1 MERMQYEQQQRD
13 GGAPGL
19 KLCLW
24 AALAD
29 AAWCLLLW
37 AAPSLALFVSP
48 LVAAFA
54 AAALA
59 RQGRSF
65 SAAALLALLP
75 LFAPAAV
82 LLFGGAAAAAL
93 GALALPAAVCAV
105 WYVQT
110 RRLGGFPHG
119 LGGGGG
125 RHCGAVRGG
134 LPAGH
139 RGRHGRVHRGAGGG
153 APAGRGGW
161 RRSLRCL
168 PASRG
173 YAESA
178 AIAEQLF
185 SSMYLAVPVLL
196 TGVLCVLGAL
206 FGFFTAVL
214 FFAFTRRRRAA
225 CGLAAPKP
233 FRLWVIP
240 RRYVPGIV
248 LLYVMALVLRLSGFA
263 NADAVYNTVGSLL
276 NLPLM
281 VQGLSLVAFLLSLRS
296 RPGKALSA
304 VTYVLI
310 GVLFPLT
317 SSMLTTVGLFDL
329 FLRFRDRAIPPAA
342 PQRGE

>member
-48 LVAAFA
+48 LAAAFA

-110 RRLGGFPHG
+110 RRLGGFLTASAAAAAAIAG
-119 LGGGGG
+119 LYA
-125 RHCGAVRGG
+125 AV
-134 LPAGH
+134 
-139 RGRHGRVHRGAGGG
+139 
-153 APAGRGGW
+153 
-161 RRSLRCL
+161 CL
-168 PASRG
+168 PGIVDGTGAFTAAQEGVRLLGEAVAAQLAGVPG

-178 AIAEQLF
+178 EIAEQIL

-296 RPGKALSA
+296 RPGKALSV

-329 FLRFRDRAIPPAA
+329 FLRFRDRVIPPAA

>member
-110 RRLGGFPHG
+110 RRLGGFLTASAAAAAAIAG
-119 LGGGGG
+119 LYA
-125 RHCGAVRGG
+125 AV
-134 LPAGH
+134 
-139 RGRHGRVHRGAGGG
+139 
-153 APAGRGGW
+153 
-161 RRSLRCL
+161 CL
-168 PASRG
+168 PGIVDGTGAFTAAQEGVRLLGEAVAAQLAGVPG

-233 FRLWVIP
+233 FRFWVIP

-296 RPGKALSA
+296 RPGKALSV

-329 FLRFRDRAIPPAA
+329 FLRFRDRVIPPAA

>member
-48 LVAAFA
+48 LAAAFA

-110 RRLGGFPHG
+110 RRLGGFLTASAAAAAAIAG
-119 LGGGGG
+119 LYA
-125 RHCGAVRGG
+125 AV
-134 LPAGH
+134 
-139 RGRHGRVHRGAGGG
+139 
-153 APAGRGGW
+153 
-161 RRSLRCL
+161 CL
-168 PASRG
+168 PGIVDGTGAFTAAQEGVRLLGEAVAAQLAGVPG

-178 AIAEQLF
+178 AIAEQIF

-296 RPGKALSA
+296 RPGKALSV

-329 FLRFRDRAIPPAA
+329 FLRFRDRVIPPAA

>member
-1 MERMQYEQQQRD
+1 M
-13 GGAPGL
+13 
-19 KLCLW
+19 
-24 AALAD
+24 
-29 AAWCLLLW
+29 
-37 AAPSLALFVSP
+37 
-48 LVAAFA
+48 
-54 AAALA
+54 
-59 RQGRSF
+59 
-65 SAAALLALLP
+65 
-75 LFAPAAV
+75 

-105 WYVQT
+105 WYVQA
-110 RRLGGFPHG
+110 RRLGGFLTASAAAAAAIAG
-119 LGGGGG
+119 LYA
-125 RHCGAVRGG
+125 AV
-134 LPAGH
+134 
-139 RGRHGRVHRGAGGG
+139 
-153 APAGRGGW
+153 
-161 RRSLRCL
+161 CL
-168 PASRG
+168 PGIVDGTGAFTAAQEGVRLLGEAVAAQLALHAGVPG

>member
-1 MERMQYEQQQRD
+1 MERMQYERQQRD

-110 RRLGGFPHG
+110 RRLGGFLTASAAAAAAIAG
-119 LGGGGG
+119 LYA
-125 RHCGAVRGG
+125 AV
-134 LPAGH
+134 
-139 RGRHGRVHRGAGGG
+139 
-153 APAGRGGW
+153 
-161 RRSLRCL
+161 CL
-168 PASRG
+168 PGIVDGTGAFTAAQEGVRLLGEAVAAQLAGVPG

-178 AIAEQLF
+178 AIAEQIF

-329 FLRFRDRAIPPAA
+329 FLRFRDRVIPPAA

>member
-65 SAAALLALLP
+65 SAAALPALLP

-110 RRLGGFPHG
+110 RRLGGFLTASAAAAAAIAG
-119 LGGGGG
+119 LYA
-125 RHCGAVRGG
+125 AV
-134 LPAGH
+134 
-139 RGRHGRVHRGAGGG
+139 
-153 APAGRGGW
+153 
-161 RRSLRCL
+161 CL
-168 PASRG
+168 PGIVDGTGAFTAAQEGVRLLGEAVAAQLAGVPG

-178 AIAEQLF
+178 EIAEQLF

-296 RPGKALSA
+296 RPGKALSV

-329 FLRFRDRAIPPAA
+329 FLRFRDRVIPPAA

>member
-65 SAAALLALLP
+65 SAAALLVLLP

-110 RRLGGFPHG
+110 RRLGGFLTASAAAAAAIAG
-119 LGGGGG
+119 LYA
-125 RHCGAVRGG
+125 AV
-134 LPAGH
+134 
-139 RGRHGRVHRGAGGG
+139 
-153 APAGRGGW
+153 
-161 RRSLRCL
+161 CL
-168 PASRG
+168 PGIVDGTGAFTAAQEGVRLLGEAVAAQLAGVPG

-178 AIAEQLF
+178 AIAEQIF

-233 FRLWVIP
+233 FRFWVIP

>member
-1 MERMQYEQQQRD
+1 MQYEQQQRD

-110 RRLGGFPHG
+110 RRLGGFLTASAAAAAAIAG
-119 LGGGGG
+119 LYA
-125 RHCGAVRGG
+125 AV
-134 LPAGH
+134 
-139 RGRHGRVHRGAGGG
+139 
-153 APAGRGGW
+153 
-161 RRSLRCL
+161 CL
-168 PASRG
+168 PGIVDGTGAFTAAQEGVRLLGEAVAAQLAGVPG

-178 AIAEQLF
+178 EIAEQIF

-296 RPGKALSA
+296 RPGKALSV

-329 FLRFRDRAIPPAA
+329 FLRFRDRVIPPAA

>member
-65 SAAALLALLP
+65 SAAALLVLLP

-110 RRLGGFPHG
+110 RRLGGFLTASAAAAAAIAG
-119 LGGGGG
+119 LYA
-125 RHCGAVRGG
+125 AV
-134 LPAGH
+134 
-139 RGRHGRVHRGAGGG
+139 
-153 APAGRGGW
+153 
-161 RRSLRCL
+161 CL
-168 PASRG
+168 PGIVDGTGAFTAAQEGVRLLGEAVAAQLAGVPG

-296 RPGKALSA
+296 RPGKALSV

-329 FLRFRDRAIPPAA
+329 FLRFRDRVIPPAA

>member
-110 RRLGGFPHG
+110 RRLGGFLTASAAAAAAIAG
-119 LGGGGG
+119 LYA
-125 RHCGAVRGG
+125 AV
-134 LPAGH
+134 
-139 RGRHGRVHRGAGGG
+139 
-153 APAGRGGW
+153 
-161 RRSLRCL
+161 CL
-168 PASRG
+168 PGIVDGTGAFTAAQEGVRLLGEAVAAQLAGVPG

>member
-110 RRLGGFPHG
+110 RRLGGFLTASAAAAAAIAG
-119 LGGGGG
+119 LYA
-125 RHCGAVRGG
+125 AV
-134 LPAGH
+134 
-139 RGRHGRVHRGAGGG
+139 
-153 APAGRGGW
+153 
-161 RRSLRCL
+161 CL
-168 PASRG
+168 PGIVDGTGAFTAAQEGVRLLGEAVAAQLAGVPG

-178 AIAEQLF
+178 AIAEQIF

-329 FLRFRDRAIPPAA
+329 FLRFRDRVIPPAA

>member
-48 LVAAFA
+48 LAAAFA

-110 RRLGGFPHG
+110 RRLGGFLTASAAAAAAIAG
-119 LGGGGG
+119 LYA
-125 RHCGAVRGG
+125 AV
-134 LPAGH
+134 
-139 RGRHGRVHRGAGGG
+139 
-153 APAGRGGW
+153 
-161 RRSLRCL
+161 CL
-168 PASRG
+168 PGIVDGTGAFTAAQEGVRLLGEAVAAQLAGVPG

-329 FLRFRDRAIPPAA
+329 FLRFRDRVIPPAA

>member
-65 SAAALLALLP
+65 SAAALPALLP

-110 RRLGGFPHG
+110 RRLGGFLTASAAAAAAIAG
-119 LGGGGG
+119 LYA
-125 RHCGAVRGG
+125 AV
-134 LPAGH
+134 
-139 RGRHGRVHRGAGGG
+139 
-153 APAGRGGW
+153 
-161 RRSLRCL
+161 CL
-168 PASRG
+168 PGIVDGTGAFTAAQEGVRLLGEAVAAQLAGVPG

-233 FRLWVIP
+233 FRFWVIP

-329 FLRFRDRAIPPAA
+329 FLRFRDRVIPPAA

>member
-48 LVAAFA
+48 LAAAFA

-110 RRLGGFPHG
+110 RRLGGFLTASAAAAAAIAG
-119 LGGGGG
+119 LYA
-125 RHCGAVRGG
+125 AV
-134 LPAGH
+134 
-139 RGRHGRVHRGAGGG
+139 
-153 APAGRGGW
+153 
-161 RRSLRCL
+161 CL
-168 PASRG
+168 PGIVDGTGAFTAAQEGVRLLGEAVAAQLAGVPG

-178 AIAEQLF
+178 EIAEQIF

-329 FLRFRDRAIPPAA
+329 FLRFRDRVIPPAA

>member
-65 SAAALLALLP
+65 SAAALPALLP

-110 RRLGGFPHG
+110 RRLGGFLTASAAAAAAIAG
-119 LGGGGG
+119 LYA
-125 RHCGAVRGG
+125 AV
-134 LPAGH
+134 
-139 RGRHGRVHRGAGGG
+139 
-153 APAGRGGW
+153 
-161 RRSLRCL
+161 CL
-168 PASRG
+168 PGIVDGTGAFTAAQEGVRLLGEAVAAQLAGVPG

-178 AIAEQLF
+178 AIAEQIF

-329 FLRFRDRAIPPAA
+329 FLRFRDRVIPPAA

>member
-48 LVAAFA
+48 LAAAFA

-110 RRLGGFPHG
+110 RRLGGFLTASAAAAAAIAG
-119 LGGGGG
+119 LYA
-125 RHCGAVRGG
+125 AV
-134 LPAGH
+134 
-139 RGRHGRVHRGAGGG
+139 
-153 APAGRGGW
+153 
-161 RRSLRCL
+161 CL
-168 PASRG
+168 PGIVDGTGAFTAAQEGVRLLGEAVAAQLAGVPG

-178 AIAEQLF
+178 AIAEQIL

-329 FLRFRDRAIPPAA
+329 FLRFRDRVIPPAA

>member
-48 LVAAFA
+48 LAAAFA

-110 RRLGGFPHG
+110 RRLGGFLTASAAAAAAIAG
-119 LGGGGG
+119 LYA
-125 RHCGAVRGG
+125 AV
-134 LPAGH
+134 
-139 RGRHGRVHRGAGGG
+139 
-153 APAGRGGW
+153 
-161 RRSLRCL
+161 CL
-168 PASRG
+168 PGIVDGTGAFTAAQEGVRLLGEAVAAQLAGVPG

-178 AIAEQLF
+178 EIAEQLF

-329 FLRFRDRAIPPAA
+329 FLRFRDRVIPPAA

>member
-82 LLFGGAAAAAL
+82 LLFDGAAAAAL

-110 RRLGGFPHG
+110 RRLGGFLTASAAAAAAIAG
-119 LGGGGG
+119 LYA
-125 RHCGAVRGG
+125 AV
-134 LPAGH
+134 
-139 RGRHGRVHRGAGGG
+139 
-153 APAGRGGW
+153 
-161 RRSLRCL
+161 CL
-168 PASRG
+168 PGIVDGTGAFTAAQEGVRLLGEAVAAQLAGVPG

-178 AIAEQLF
+178 EIAEQIF

>member
-48 LVAAFA
+48 LAAAFA

-110 RRLGGFPHG
+110 RRLGGFLTASAAAAAAIAG
-119 LGGGGG
+119 LYA
-125 RHCGAVRGG
+125 AV
-134 LPAGH
+134 
-139 RGRHGRVHRGAGGG
+139 
-153 APAGRGGW
+153 
-161 RRSLRCL
+161 CL
-168 PASRG
+168 PGIVDGTGAFTAAQEGVRLLGEAVAAQLAGVPG

-178 AIAEQLF
+178 AIAEQIF

-233 FRLWVIP
+233 FRFWVIP

>member
-110 RRLGGFPHG
+110 RRLGGFLTASAAAAAAIAG
-119 LGGGGG
+119 LYA
-125 RHCGAVRGG
+125 AV
-134 LPAGH
+134 
-139 RGRHGRVHRGAGGG
+139 
-153 APAGRGGW
+153 
-161 RRSLRCL
+161 CL
-168 PASRG
+168 PGIVDGTGAFTAAQEGVRLLGEAVAAQLAGVPG

-178 AIAEQLF
+178 EIAEQLF

-329 FLRFRDRAIPPAA
+329 FLRFRDRVIPPAA

>member
-1 MERMQYEQQQRD
+1 M
-13 GGAPGL
+13 
-19 KLCLW
+19 
-24 AALAD
+24 
-29 AAWCLLLW
+29 
-37 AAPSLALFVSP
+37 
-48 LVAAFA
+48 
-54 AAALA
+54 
-59 RQGRSF
+59 
-65 SAAALLALLP
+65 
-75 LFAPAAV
+75 
-82 LLFGGAAAAAL
+82 
-93 GALALPAAVCAV
+93 CAV

-110 RRLGGFPHG
+110 RRLGGFLTASAAAAAAIAG
-119 LGGGGG
+119 LYA
-125 RHCGAVRGG
+125 AV
-134 LPAGH
+134 
-139 RGRHGRVHRGAGGG
+139 
-153 APAGRGGW
+153 
-161 RRSLRCL
+161 CL
-168 PASRG
+168 PGIVDGTGAFTAAQEGVRLLGEAVAAQLALLAGVPG

-329 FLRFRDRAIPPAA
+329 FLRFRDRVIPPAA

>member
-48 LVAAFA
+48 LAAAFA

-110 RRLGGFPHG
+110 RRLGGFLTASAAAAAAIAG
-119 LGGGGG
+119 LYA
-125 RHCGAVRGG
+125 AV
-134 LPAGH
+134 
-139 RGRHGRVHRGAGGG
+139 
-153 APAGRGGW
+153 
-161 RRSLRCL
+161 CL
-168 PASRG
+168 PGIVDGTGAFTAAQEGMRLLGEAVAAQLAGVPG

-178 AIAEQLF
+178 AIAEQIF

>member
-110 RRLGGFPHG
+110 RRLGGFLTASAAAAAAIAG
-119 LGGGGG
+119 LYA
-125 RHCGAVRGG
+125 AV
-134 LPAGH
+134 
-139 RGRHGRVHRGAGGG
+139 
-153 APAGRGGW
+153 
-161 RRSLRCL
+161 CL
-168 PASRG
+168 PGIVDGTGAFTAAQEGVRLLGEAVAAQLAGVPG

-178 AIAEQLF
+178 EIAEQLF

>member
-110 RRLGGFPHG
+110 RRLGGFLTASAAAAAAIAG
-119 LGGGGG
+119 LYA
-125 RHCGAVRGG
+125 AV
-134 LPAGH
+134 
-139 RGRHGRVHRGAGGG
+139 
-153 APAGRGGW
+153 
-161 RRSLRCL
+161 CL
-168 PASRG
+168 PGIVDGTGAFTAAQEGVRLLGEAVAAQLAGVPG

-178 AIAEQLF
+178 EIAEQIF

-329 FLRFRDRAIPPAA
+329 FLRFRDRVIPPAA

>member
-110 RRLGGFPHG
+110 RRLGGFLTASAAAAAAIAG
-119 LGGGGG
+119 LYA
-125 RHCGAVRGG
+125 AV
-134 LPAGH
+134 
-139 RGRHGRVHRGAGGG
+139 
-153 APAGRGGW
+153 
-161 RRSLRCL
+161 CL
-168 PASRG
+168 PGIVDGTGAFTAAQEGVRLLGEAVAAQLAGVPG

-296 RPGKALSA
+296 RPGKALSV

-329 FLRFRDRAIPPAA
+329 FLRFRDRVIPPAA

>member
-65 SAAALLALLP
+65 SAAALPALLP

-110 RRLGGFPHG
+110 RRLGGFLTASAAAAAAIAG
-119 LGGGGG
+119 LYA
-125 RHCGAVRGG
+125 AV
-134 LPAGH
+134 
-139 RGRHGRVHRGAGGG
+139 
-153 APAGRGGW
+153 
-161 RRSLRCL
+161 CL
-168 PASRG
+168 PGIVDGTGAFTAAQEGVRLLGEAVAAQLAGVPG

-178 AIAEQLF
+178 EIAEQLF

-329 FLRFRDRAIPPAA
+329 FLRFRDRVIPPAA

>member
-110 RRLGGFPHG
+110 RRLGGFLTASAAAAAAIAG
-119 LGGGGG
+119 LYA
-125 RHCGAVRGG
+125 AV
-134 LPAGH
+134 
-139 RGRHGRVHRGAGGG
+139 
-153 APAGRGGW
+153 
-161 RRSLRCL
+161 CL
-168 PASRG
+168 PGLVAGTGAFTAAQEGVRLLGEAVAAQLAGVPG

-281 VQGLSLVAFLLSLRS
+281 VQGLSLVAFLRSRRS
-296 RPGKALSA
+296 RPWKALSV

-310 GVLFPLT
+310 GVLFPPT
-317 SSMLTTVGLFDL
+317 RPMLTTAGLFAL
-329 FLRFRDRAIPPAA
+329 FHRFRDRGIPPAA

>member
-48 LVAAFA
+48 LAAAFA

-110 RRLGGFPHG
+110 RRLGGFLTASAAAAAAIAG
-119 LGGGGG
+119 LYA
-125 RHCGAVRGG
+125 AV
-134 LPAGH
+134 
-139 RGRHGRVHRGAGGG
+139 
-153 APAGRGGW
+153 
-161 RRSLRCL
+161 CL
-168 PASRG
+168 PGIVDGTGAFTAAQEGVRLLGEAVAAQLAGVPG

-178 AIAEQLF
+178 EIAEQLF

-296 RPGKALSA
+296 RPGKALSV

-329 FLRFRDRAIPPAA
+329 FLRFRDRVIPPAA

>member
-110 RRLGGFPHG
+110 RRLGGFLTASAAAAAAIAG
-119 LGGGGG
+119 LYA
-125 RHCGAVRGG
+125 AVCLPGIVDGTARSPRRRRGC
-134 LPAGH
+134 ASWA
-139 RGRHGRVHRGAGGG
+139 RR
-153 APAGRGGW
+153 W

-168 PASRG
+168 PASR
-173 YAESA
+173 AMPKA
-178 AIAEQLF
+178 
-185 SSMYLAVPVLL
+185 
-196 TGVLCVLGAL
+196 
-206 FGFFTAVL
+206 
-214 FFAFTRRRRAA
+214 RR
-225 CGLAAPKP
+225 
-233 FRLWVIP
+233 
-240 RRYVPGIV
+240 
-248 LLYVMALVLRLSGFA
+248 
-263 NADAVYNTVGSLL
+263 
-276 NLPLM
+276 
-281 VQGLSLVAFLLSLRS
+281 
-296 RPGKALSA
+296 
-304 VTYVLI
+304 
-310 GVLFPLT
+310 
-317 SSMLTTVGLFDL
+317 
-329 FLRFRDRAIPPAA
+329 
-342 PQRGE
+342 

>member
-110 RRLGGFPHG
+110 RRLGGFLTASAAAAAAIAG
-119 LGGGGG
+119 LYA
-125 RHCGAVRGG
+125 AV
-134 LPAGH
+134 
-139 RGRHGRVHRGAGGG
+139 
-153 APAGRGGW
+153 
-161 RRSLRCL
+161 CL
-168 PASRG
+168 PGIVDGTGAFTAAQEGVRLLGEAVAAQLAGVPG

-281 VQGLSLVAFLLSLRS
+281 VQGLSLVAFLLSLCS
-296 RPGKALSA
+296 RPGKALSV

-329 FLRFRDRAIPPAA
+329 FLRFRDRVIPPAA

>member
-1 MERMQYEQQQRD
+1 MERRQYEQQQRD

-65 SAAALLALLP
+65 SAAALPALLP

-110 RRLGGFPHG
+110 RRLGGFLTASAAAAAAIAG
-119 LGGGGG
+119 LYA
-125 RHCGAVRGG
+125 AV
-134 LPAGH
+134 
-139 RGRHGRVHRGAGGG
+139 
-153 APAGRGGW
+153 
-161 RRSLRCL
+161 CL
-168 PASRG
+168 PGIVDGTGAFTAAQEGVRLLGEAVAAQLAGVPG

-233 FRLWVIP
+233 FRFWVIP

-296 RPGKALSA
+296 RPGKALSV

-329 FLRFRDRAIPPAA
+329 FLRFRDRVIPPAA

>member
-65 SAAALLALLP
+65 SAAALPALLP

-110 RRLGGFPHG
+110 RRLGGFLTASAAAAAAIAG
-119 LGGGGG
+119 LYA
-125 RHCGAVRGG
+125 AV
-134 LPAGH
+134 
-139 RGRHGRVHRGAGGG
+139 
-153 APAGRGGW
+153 
-161 RRSLRCL
+161 CL
-168 PASRG
+168 PGIVDGTGAFTAAQEGVRLLGEAVAAQLAGVPG

-178 AIAEQLF
+178 AIAEQIF

-329 FLRFRDRAIPPAA
+329 FLRFRDRVIPPAA
-342 PQRGE
+342 LQRGE

>member
-48 LVAAFA
+48 LAAAFA

-65 SAAALLALLP
+65 SAAALPALLP

-110 RRLGGFPHG
+110 RRLGGFLTASAAAAAAIAG
-119 LGGGGG
+119 LYA
-125 RHCGAVRGG
+125 AV
-134 LPAGH
+134 
-139 RGRHGRVHRGAGGG
+139 
-153 APAGRGGW
+153 
-161 RRSLRCL
+161 CL
-168 PASRG
+168 PGIVDGTGAFTAAQEGVRLLGEAVAAQLAGVPG

-178 AIAEQLF
+178 AIAEQIF

>member
-48 LVAAFA
+48 LAAAFA

-110 RRLGGFPHG
+110 RRLGGFLTASAAAAAAIAG
-119 LGGGGG
+119 LYA
-125 RHCGAVRGG
+125 AV
-134 LPAGH
+134 
-139 RGRHGRVHRGAGGG
+139 
-153 APAGRGGW
+153 
-161 RRSLRCL
+161 CL
-168 PASRG
+168 PGIVDGTGAFTAAQEGVRLLGEAVAAQLAGVPG

-178 AIAEQLF
+178 AIAEQIF

-329 FLRFRDRAIPPAA
+329 FLRFRDRVIPPAA

>member
-65 SAAALLALLP
+65 SAAALPALLP

-110 RRLGGFPHG
+110 RRLGGFLTASAAAAAAIAG
-119 LGGGGG
+119 LYA
-125 RHCGAVRGG
+125 AV
-134 LPAGH
+134 
-139 RGRHGRVHRGAGGG
+139 
-153 APAGRGGW
+153 
-161 RRSLRCL
+161 CL
-168 PASRG
+168 PGIVDGTGAFTAAQEGVRLLGEAVAAQLAGVPG

-296 RPGKALSA
+296 RPGKALSV

-329 FLRFRDRAIPPAA
+329 FLRFRDRVIPPAA

>member
-110 RRLGGFPHG
+110 RRLGGFLTASAAAAAAIAG
-119 LGGGGG
+119 LYA
-125 RHCGAVRGG
+125 AV
-134 LPAGH
+134 
-139 RGRHGRVHRGAGGG
+139 
-153 APAGRGGW
+153 
-161 RRSLRCL
+161 CL
-168 PASRG
+168 PGIVDGTGAFTAAQEGVRLLGEAVAAQLALHAGVPG

-178 AIAEQLF
+178 AIAEQIF

-329 FLRFRDRAIPPAA
+329 FLRFRDRVIPPAA

>member
-48 LVAAFA
+48 LAAAFA

-110 RRLGGFPHG
+110 RRLGGFLTASAAAAAAIAG
-119 LGGGGG
+119 LYA
-125 RHCGAVRGG
+125 AV
-134 LPAGH
+134 
-139 RGRHGRVHRGAGGG
+139 
-153 APAGRGGW
+153 
-161 RRSLRCL
+161 CL
-168 PASRG
+168 PGIVDGTGAFTAAQEGVRLLGEAVAAQLAGVPG

-178 AIAEQLF
+178 EIAEQLF

-196 TGVLCVLGAL
+196 TGVLCVLGVL

-296 RPGKALSA
+296 RPGKALSV

-329 FLRFRDRAIPPAA
+329 FLRFRDRVIPPAA

>member
-48 LVAAFA
+48 LAAAFA

-65 SAAALLALLP
+65 SAAALPALLP

-110 RRLGGFPHG
+110 RRLGGFLTASAAAAAAIAG
-119 LGGGGG
+119 LYA
-125 RHCGAVRGG
+125 AV
-134 LPAGH
+134 
-139 RGRHGRVHRGAGGG
+139 
-153 APAGRGGW
+153 
-161 RRSLRCL
+161 CL
-168 PASRG
+168 PGIVDGTGAFTAAQEGVRLLGEAVAAQLAGVPG

-178 AIAEQLF
+178 EIAEQIL

-296 RPGKALSA
+296 RPGKALSV

-329 FLRFRDRAIPPAA
+329 FLRFRDRVIPPAA

>member
-110 RRLGGFPHG
+110 RRLGGFLTASAAAAAAIAG
-119 LGGGGG
+119 LYA
-125 RHCGAVRGG
+125 AV
-134 LPAGH
+134 
-139 RGRHGRVHRGAGGG
+139 
-153 APAGRGGW
+153 
-161 RRSLRCL
+161 CL
-168 PASRG
+168 PGIVDGTGAFTAAQEGVRLLGEAVAAQLAGVPG

-233 FRLWVIP
+233 FRFWVIP

-329 FLRFRDRAIPPAA
+329 FLRFRDRVIPPAA